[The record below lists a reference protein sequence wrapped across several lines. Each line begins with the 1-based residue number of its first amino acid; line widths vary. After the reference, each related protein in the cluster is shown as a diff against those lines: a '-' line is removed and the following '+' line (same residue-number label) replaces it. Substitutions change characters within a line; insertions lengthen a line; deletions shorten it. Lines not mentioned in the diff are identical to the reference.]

1 MDVSTVVNNKKPCPV
16 CLYLKTY
23 PKELALEVNN
33 LVFSNRKYRDILD
46 FLEKSKVLNDKQKP
60 SKHFVE
66 KHRIDCLSDFI
77 LKVDNT
83 KNISI
88 ENDYP
93 TSIDLQVHLDEY
105 RKMSDQERDTVHIE
119 RLREIKYMVGINVHQ
134 QLLNGDNKKLI
145 PKDDISALKQIEDIV
160 HSLKLDTKLD
170 DLNINMKSI
179 GEDIE

>member
-1 MDVSTVVNNKKPCPV
+1 MNKTNKKPCPV
-16 CLYLKTY
+16 CIYLK
-23 PKELALEVNN
+23 EHSNEFVLEVNN
-33 LVFSNRKYRDILD
+33 LIFSNSKYKDVLE
-46 FLEKSKVLNDKQKP
+46 FLEKSKVLNVKQKP

-77 LKVDNT
+77 LKTDNII
-83 KNISI
+83 NISNK
-88 ENDYP
+88 NDYP

-105 RKMSDQERDTVHIE
+105 RKMSVQERDTVHIE

-134 QLLNGDNKKLI
+134 QLLNGDNKRLI